1 MKAILFGSIGTLVET
16 SDIQRKCFNK
26 AFINEKLKW
35 YWDRETYRELIKKSG
50 GLKRIEEF
58 SKQTGDNV
66 NAQKIWE
73 IKTDLFNKNIYAN
86 KRLIRKGVLKIFEYA
101 RDKKINLGLVSTTT
115 KKNIDILFKILEGQI
130 EKKDFSFIGNKNLIK
145 KPKPEPDI
153 YIKALDVMGLK
164 KNECI
169 AIEDS
174 VESARSA
181 ISAGIECIAFPGIYH
196 DDEDFKYCKMRLS
209 ELNISMFNNDY

>member
-1 MKAILFGSIGTLVET
+1 MRRSN
-16 SDIQRKCFNK
+16 R
-26 AFINEKLKW
+26 
-35 YWDRETYRELIKKSG
+35 
-50 GLKRIEEF
+50 
-58 SKQTGDNV
+58 
-66 NAQKIWE
+66 
-73 IKTDLFNKNIYAN
+73 
-86 KRLIRKGVLKIFEYA
+86 
-101 RDKKINLGLVSTTT
+101 
-115 KKNIDILFKILEGQI
+115 
-130 EKKDFSFIGNKNLIK
+130 KKDFSFIGNKNLIK

>member
-26 AFINEKLKW
+26 AFKKEKLKW
-35 YWDRETYRELIKKSG
+35 YWDKKTYRELIKRSG

-58 SKQTGDNV
+58 SRQTGDNV
-66 NAQKIWE
+66 NAKKIWE
-73 IKTDLFNKNIYAN
+73 IKTEIFNKNIYV
-86 KRLIRKGVLKIFEYA
+86 KKGLIRKGVLKIFDYA
-101 RDKKINLGLVSTTT
+101 RDKNIKLGLVSTTT
-115 KKNIDILFKILEGQI
+115 KKNINTLFKILEGKI
-130 EKKDFSFIGNKNLIK
+130 EKEDFSFIGNKNLIER
-145 KPKPEPDI
+145 PKPEPDI

-169 AIEDS
+169 SIEDS

-196 DDEDFKYCKMRLS
+196 DDEEFKFCKMRVNK
-209 ELNISMFNNDY
+209 LNISLFKKNY